1 VKINISHERKTSKHR
16 PLDRIK
22 FHPGF
27 IAALLLGL
35 AALAG
40 KATDLKP
47 GHELIP
53 DTRFR
58 QGFVLWE
65 TKPGKHVAYGEMK
78 GLDSGA
84 KPVWGLAQWT
94 SWFPLD
100 TAALRLISPGVLVC
114 SNTAKMIT
122 LGSTGTPQ
130 ADLSLAANSSVEYG
144 ANARKLG
151 DPWVH
156 LLAEQ
161 EFDPPAAIAKL
172 SAAKF
177 HLEARLL
184 RSRNL
189 HRGDYSP
196 TVHAAQFQVFFT
208 VQNRNPQSPG
218 FGDLLWFGIP
228 VYDNRDR
235 FPNAYKSKDFGG
247 TAKFIFT
254 PDARAFTSASAH
266 DGPWIT
272 IEKDLLPL
280 MEEALAA
287 AWARGFLPG
296 SKNRDDYFIGGMNLG
311 WELPGTFDVE
321 MQVRNLSLKLVD
333 K

>member
-1 VKINISHERKTSKHR
+1 MI
-16 PLDRIK
+16 

-27 IAALLLGL
+27 SVALLLGL
-35 AALAG
+35 AVLDGA
-40 KATDLKP
+40 ATDLKP
-47 GHELIP
+47 GRELIP
-53 DTRFR
+53 DNHFR
-58 QGFVLWE
+58 QGFILWE
-65 TKPGKHVAYGEMK
+65 SQPGQHVPNGELK
-78 GLDSGA
+78 GSDPRA

-94 SWFPLD
+94 SKFPLD
-100 TAALRLISPGVLVC
+100 DAALREASAGILIC
-114 SNTAKMIT
+114 SNAAKTIT
-122 LGSTGTPQ
+122 LGSAGTPR
-130 ADLSLAANSSVEYG
+130 ADISLAANSAVEYG
-144 ANARKLG
+144 ATARKPG

-156 LLAEQ
+156 LLVEQ
-161 EFDPPAAIAKL
+161 EFAAPAPIEKL

-189 HRGDYSP
+189 HRNDYSLA
-196 TVHAAQFQVFFT
+196 VHAAQFQVFFT

-235 FPNAYKSKDFGG
+235 FPKEYKSKDFGG

-254 PDARAFTSASAH
+254 SDGRTFTSDSAH
-266 DGPWIT
+266 DGQWIT
-272 IEKDLLPL
+272 IDKDLLPL
-280 MEEALAA
+280 MGEALEM

-296 SKNRDDYFIGGMNLG
+296 SKNPGDYAIGGMNMG

-321 MQVRNLSLKLVD
+321 MQVRNLRLKLTE

>member
-1 VKINISHERKTSKHR
+1 M
-16 PLDRIK
+16 K

-27 IAALLLGL
+27 IAAWLLGL

-40 KATDLKP
+40 GAADLKP
-47 GHELIP
+47 ERELIP
-53 DTRFR
+53 DNHFR

-65 TKPGKHVAYGEMK
+65 TKPGKHVAYGELN
-78 GLDSGA
+78 GLDSGT

-94 SWFPLD
+94 SKFPLD
-100 TAALRLISPGVLVC
+100 PATLRNNSSGVLIC
-114 SNTAKMIT
+114 SNAAKMIL
-122 LGSTGTPQ
+122 LGRASTPE
-130 ADLSLAANSSVEYG
+130 ADLSLAANSFVEYG
-144 ANARKLG
+144 ATARKSG
-151 DPWVH
+151 EPWLH

-161 EFDPPAAIAKL
+161 EFASPAAIAKL

-177 HLEARLL
+177 HLQARLL

-189 HRGDYSP
+189 HRGDYSAAI
-196 TVHAAQFQVFFT
+196 HAAQFKVFFT
-208 VQNRNPQSPG
+208 VQNRNPQSRG

-254 PDARAFTSASAH
+254 PEARAFTSASAH
-266 DGPWIT
+266 DGQWVT
-272 IEKDLLPL
+272 LEKDLLPL
-280 MEEALAA
+280 MHEALAT
-287 AWARGFLPG
+287 AWAAGFLPG
-296 SKNRDDYFIGGMNLG
+296 SKSRDDYFIGGMNLG

-321 MQVRNLSLKLVD
+321 MQIRNLSLKLVE